1 MFNKLKNRFKRRDLE
16 FSILNSKLG
25 TLMGYLK
32 PKSDVALMRHLLGSI
47 DLSDI
52 KDEMS
57 ESERR
62 EYCASIFAIYPRLE
76 KDIKKFLFMQLEESL
91 AKAENWEQVI
101 FGKGTFNGMAFLL
114 ERWKQVQA
122 EHIENSKVKEKFDE
136 NTPIGE
142 I

>member
-1 MFNKLKNRFKRRDLE
+1 M
-16 FSILNSKLG
+16 
-25 TLMGYLK
+25 
-32 PKSDVALMRHLLGSI
+32 
-47 DLSDI
+47 
-52 KDEMS
+52 
-57 ESERR
+57 
-62 EYCASIFAIYPRLE
+62 
-76 KDIKKFLFMQLEESL
+76 KDIKKFLFRQLEESL